1 MSFNNGLERRKF
13 EAVWKKQRVY
23 YAAEGM
29 SEAAI
34 EEMYQFDLSV
44 FNSDRRYAEHTQG
57 MPSQQFDDD
66 GDTAGEDNS
75 ALLVKF
81 FGAFTV
87 MPQETSGADRYGWI
101 DEIDSPE
108 LADALRQLSVQ
119 DKELLTLPLS
129 TYSFYGTYSADYGTI
144 MAGLLLC
151 VAPILILYVVLQKQI
166 IGGVVAGAVK

>member
-13 EAVWKKQRVY
+13 EAAWKKQRVY

-101 DEIDSPE
+101 DEIDSTE

-119 DKELLTLPLS
+119 DKELLTLKAMEG
-129 TYSFYGTYSADYGTI
+129 YSWSEIAKKQGVSSSAI
-144 MAGLLLC
+144 S
-151 VAPILILYVVLQKQI
+151 QR
-166 IGGVVAGAVK
+166 VKRIKNFLKKI

>member
-119 DKELLTLPLS
+119 DKELLTLKAMEG
-129 TYSFYGTYSADYGTI
+129 YSWSEIAKKQGVSSSAI
-144 MAGLLLC
+144 S
-151 VAPILILYVVLQKQI
+151 QR
-166 IGGVVAGAVK
+166 VKRIKNFLKKI